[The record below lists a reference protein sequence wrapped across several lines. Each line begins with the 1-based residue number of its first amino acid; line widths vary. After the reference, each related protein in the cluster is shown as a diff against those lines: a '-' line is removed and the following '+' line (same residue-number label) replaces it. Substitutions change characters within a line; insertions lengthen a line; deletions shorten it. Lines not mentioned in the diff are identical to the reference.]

1 VAPAQEKTMSSTTV
15 SILEGN
21 TFVISDRRG
30 DIDAVPS
37 DPHGLFHRDTR
48 HLSMWKLTIDGMPL
62 SALSTDDLQYFSAQ
76 FFLIPGTG
84 AAYTDATLSVIR
96 QRAVGYGFHEDIKLM
111 NYGTQPLALQL
122 RLEAAADFADLF
134 EVRNPHAKLGEYYR
148 RVEGGRL
155 VLGYQ
160 RHGFVRETWISA
172 SAPEARVD
180 EKGLTFVVQLGPQ
193 SEWTTGVDVVTAR
206 DGTLQTYTAPKYERS
221 DAEARPNMEVS
232 LKEWLDSAPR
242 LTTDWDP
249 LEQIYRRSLVDLAA
263 LRFYPHVLPGRAIPA
278 AGLPWFMTVFG
289 RDSLITSFQAL
300 PFVPELAETTLRM
313 LAILQARKVDPFR
326 DAEPGK
332 IAHELRYGEKTAFE
346 DTPHSPYYGTADAT
360 PLFLILLDEYERW
373 TGDGE
378 LVQNLEPE
386 ARAALAWID
395 QYGDRDGDG
404 YLEYQR
410 SGETGLENQ
419 CWKDSGN
426 SILFADGA
434 MSSLPRAVCEIQGY
448 VYDAKLRC
456 ARLAREFW
464 GDPGLAEQ
472 LEREAGELKRRFNQD
487 FWIADRGYFAL
498 ALDGDKRQVDSL
510 TSNNGHL
517 LWSGIVETDK
527 IASVVHHLMGP
538 RLFSGWGV
546 RTMAVGD
553 GGYNPIG
560 YHNGTVWPHDNALIA
575 LGLMRQGYRREAAQI
590 AFGLLEAAIYFN
602 HRLPEAFAGY
612 PRAETRFPVEYPTA
626 CSPQAWA
633 TGAPLL
639 CLRALLALQPEQSGV
654 RSDPLLPEEIRQL
667 ELTGFRQRRER
678 SAPRPPVAAPTAGS
692 AASQPEA
699 AENPLPARSARDLFD
714 QFALR
719 VHGSTALPPMACRFD
734 ITGVGSWRIT
744 VERGRVAVEESR
756 ESADL
761 ALELSEALLLDI
773 ASDKK
778 NLLTAFMRGDVVV
791 HGDIAY
797 VPALQRLL
805 RSRSASAERQ
815 LGK

>member
-1 VAPAQEKTMSSTTV
+1 MNSTTV
-15 SILEGN
+15 SILEGS

-30 DIDAVPS
+30 DIDVAPS

-48 HLSMWKLTIDGMPL
+48 HLSVWKLTIDGMPL
-62 SALSTDDLQYFSAQ
+62 SPLSTDDLQYFSAQ

-84 AAYTDATLSVIR
+84 AAYTDATLSLIR
-96 QRAVGYGFHEDIKLM
+96 KRAVGDGFHEDITLM
-111 NYGTQPLALQL
+111 NHRNEPLALRM

-134 EVRNPHAKLGEYYR
+134 EVRNPQAKQGEYYR
-148 RVEGGRL
+148 RVEDGRL
-155 VLGYQ
+155 VLGYRRQ
-160 RHGFVRETWISA
+160 GFVRETWISA
-172 SAPEARVD
+172 SAPEATVD
-180 EKGLTFVVQLGPQ
+180 EQGLTFSLQVEPQ
-193 SEWTTGVDVVTAR
+193 SAWTTGVDVVTAR
-206 DGTLQTYTAPKYERS
+206 DGTPQTHTKPKYQRS
-221 DAEARPNMEVS
+221 DDEARPNMELS
-232 LKEWLDSAPR
+232 LEEWLDSAPR
-242 LTTDWDP
+242 LVSDWDA

-263 LRFYPHVLPGRAIPA
+263 LRFYPLALPGHAIPA
-278 AGLPWFMTVFG
+278 AGLPWFMTMFG

-300 PFVPELAETTLRM
+300 PFVPELAETTLRI
-313 LAILQARKVDPFR
+313 LAVHQARRVDPFR

-332 IAHELRYGEKTAFE
+332 IAHELRFGEKTAFE

-378 LVQNLEPE
+378 LVQSLEEE

-404 YLEYQR
+404 YVEYQR

-434 MSSLPRAVCEIQGY
+434 MSSLPRATCEIQGY

-456 ARLAREFW
+456 ARLAREYW
-464 GDPGLAEQ
+464 GDASLAER
-472 LEREAGELKRRFNQD
+472 LERDAGELKRRFNQD

-510 TSNNGHL
+510 TSNIGHL
-517 LWSGIVETDK
+517 LWSGIVESDK

-553 GGYNPIG
+553 GGYNPIA
-560 YHNGTVWPHDNALIA
+560 YHNGTVWPHDNAFIA
-575 LGLMRQGYRREAAQI
+575 LGLMRSGYRREASQI
-590 AFGLLEAAIYFN
+590 GFALLEAAIYFN

-639 CLRALLALQPEQSGV
+639 YLRALLALQPDQYGV
-654 RSDPLLPEEIRQL
+654 RSDPLLPEQIGRL
-667 ELTGFRQRRER
+667 ELTGFRPRRER
-678 SAPRPPVAAPTAGS
+678 SAPVPPAAAPAPASPTNVEPATATAPAVS
-692 AASQPEA
+692 AQ
-699 AENPLPARSARDLFD
+699 SARELFERLARRLEGSM
-714 QFALR
+714 AL
-719 VHGSTALPPMACRFD
+719 LPRMACRFD
-734 ITGVGSWRIT
+734 ITGVGSWRIS
-744 VERGRVAVEESR
+744 VDRGRVAVEESR

-761 ALELSEALLLDI
+761 AVELPEELLLKVV
-773 ASDKK
+773 AGEKQ
-778 NLLTAFMRGDVVV
+778 LMTAFMRGEVIVD
-791 HGDIAY
+791 GEIAY
-797 VPALQRLL
+797 LPALQRLL
-805 RSRSASAERQ
+805 RSRPASVERQ
-815 LGK
+815 IGK